1 MALTF
6 PTPPTPPTPPS
17 VDKGDGNTSHAK
29 IDAPNFFQ
37 VPFVN
42 DGGVNFKNPATETF
56 QGDEENI
63 SEDEE
68 VEAETPPQNS
78 AVGTRQVTTPET
90 LARDA
95 VANGA
100 GALTKKTVTR
110 PQQENSAPQTNSA
123 SQNAVPI
130 PQTSSSSLSDAERGK
145 AVLREFQEEDR
156 QLSSAENNL
165 QTSTETPKTFHLN
178 QMQGQQGG
186 LYWIV
191 ILVFAAVA
199 GFIFVQKFLVTDK
212 PKLKKSDLFDDADDR
227 LKKLGMR
234 NEELGIK
241 AQKNSS
247 LLTPTSSLNTA
258 PPKVSKPVQVKKGDD
273 DKGKHFEVRV

>member
-6 PTPPTPPTPPS
+6 PTPPTAPTPPS

-56 QGDEENI
+56 QTQGEENL
-63 SEDEE
+63 DAEE
-68 VEAETPPQNS
+68 VEETQQENS
-78 AVGTRQVTTPET
+78 AVGKKQVTTPET

-95 VANGA
+95 VANGS
-100 GALTKKTVTR
+100 GALTKKTVTK
-110 PQQENSAPQTNSA
+110 PQQENSAPATSTN
-123 SQNAVPI
+123 QNAVQL
-130 PQTSSSSLSDAERGK
+130 PQSSTSSALSDTERGK

-156 QLSSAENNL
+156 QLAGEEKNNL
-165 QTSTETPKTFHLN
+165 QTATETQKNFSQNLN
-178 QMQGQQGG
+178 LSQGQGG
-186 LYWIV
+186 VYWIV
-191 ILVFAAVA
+191 ILLFAIVG
-199 GFIFVQKFLVTDK
+199 GFIFVQKFLITDK

-227 LKKLGMR
+227 LKKVAEKVAKPVKKSPPPAL
-234 NEELGIK
+234 
-241 AQKNSS
+241 KNYSV
-247 LLTPTSSLNTA
+247 
-258 PPKVSKPVQVKKGDD
+258 PPAKTVSKPVQVKKDD

>member
-68 VEAETPPQNS
+68 VEEETPQENS

-100 GALTKKTVTR
+100 GALTKKTVTK

-123 SQNAVPI
+123 NQNAVPI

-156 QLSSAENNL
+156 QLAGEENNL

-178 QMQGQQGG
+178 QQGQQGG
-186 LYWIV
+186 LYWFV

-212 PKLKKSDLFDDADDR
+212 PKLKKSDLFEDTGDR
-227 LKKLGMR
+227 LKKVS
-234 NEELGIK
+234 EKI
-241 AQKNSS
+241 SS
-247 LLTPTSSLNTA
+247 SVEKKSPHLKPTYSA
-258 PPKVSKPVQVKKGDD
+258 PPKVSKPAKVQKKDDD

>member
-56 QGDEENI
+56 QGDKETF

-68 VEAETPPQNS
+68 VEEETPQENS

-100 GALTKKTVTR
+100 GTLTKKTVTK
-110 PQQENSAPQTNSA
+110 PQQENSAPATSTN
-123 SQNAVPI
+123 QNTVQL
-130 PQTSSSSLSDAERGK
+130 PQSSTSSALSDTERGK

-227 LKKLGMR
+227 LKKVAEKVAKPVKKSPTPAL
-234 NEELGIK
+234 
-241 AQKNSS
+241 KNYSV
-247 LLTPTSSLNTA
+247 
-258 PPKVSKPVQVKKGDD
+258 PPAKTVTKPVQAKKDD